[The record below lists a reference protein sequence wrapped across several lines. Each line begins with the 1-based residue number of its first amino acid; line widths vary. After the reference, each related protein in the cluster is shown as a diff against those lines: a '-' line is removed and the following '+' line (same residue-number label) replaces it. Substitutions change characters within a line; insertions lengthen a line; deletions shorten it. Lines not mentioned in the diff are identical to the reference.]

1 VDDDVELELKLES
14 AIEQP
19 PVFLNSNTLK
29 KLNNRNYVIT
39 LLFLNSSFAYLLY

>member
-1 VDDDVELELKLES
+1 MDDDVGLELKLES

-29 KLNNRNYVIT
+29 KLNNRNNVIT
-39 LLFLNSSFAYLLY
+39 LFVS